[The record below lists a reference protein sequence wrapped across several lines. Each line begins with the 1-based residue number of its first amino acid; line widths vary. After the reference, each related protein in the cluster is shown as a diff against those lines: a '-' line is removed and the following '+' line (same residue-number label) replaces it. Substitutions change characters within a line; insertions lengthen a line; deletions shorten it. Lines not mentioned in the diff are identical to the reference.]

1 MFGKSPQRIYFR
13 FADFPRRHI
22 DRAQKRD
29 VVAGRDHA
37 EVAHDIFD
45 FPAAVKFYTAVKFI
59 GYALIDKRF
68 FDRTGKIVRAI

>member
-1 MFGKSPQRIYFR
+1 MFGKNPQRIYFS

-29 VVAGRDHA
+29 VVARRDHA

-45 FPAAVKFYTAVKFI
+45 FSAAVKFYTAVKFI
-59 GYALIDKRF
+59 GYAFIDKRF